1 MMDMIRSAALGRTN
15 SGVGRSG
22 ALALAA
28 VAMTVVAGCSGT
40 PEPSQ
45 TIEIR
50 TGEFDFT
57 SDVVPEIAA
66 GDTVQFDVVN
76 TGQLVHEM
84 QVLDGTGVRLARTPR
99 LAPGES
105 SELVVTFGAA
115 GPHQFICDVDDH
127 LMLGQRAG
135 FMVTGP

>member
-1 MMDMIRSAALGRTN
+1 ML
-15 SGVGRSG
+15 V
-22 ALALAA
+22 LA
-28 VAMTVVAGCSGT
+28 TVVVMTLAGCGAT

-57 SDVVPEIAA
+57 SDVVPQIAA

-76 TGQLVHEM
+76 SGRLVHEM
-84 QVLDGTGVRLARTPR
+84 QVLDGTGVMLARTPR

-105 SELVVTFGAA
+105 SELVVTFDEA
-115 GPHQFICDVDDH
+115 GPHQLICDVDDH

-135 FMVTGP
+135 FTVTG